1 MRIIFRTDAAHSQPC
16 ICDDYD
22 GQIYEHDT
30 PDLPFIPVHPH
41 CACRWFD
48 ADTGEDLGTDLFII
62 SQLSE
67 KPLDQSDIEKLKR
80 LQYK

>member
-1 MRIIFRTDAAHSQPC
+1 MRIIFRVDQGHHQQC

-22 GQIYEHDT
+22 GKIYEIDD
-30 PDLPFIPVHPH
+30 PEIPYIPCHPN
-41 CACRWFD
+41 CNCRWYD
-48 ADTGEDLGTDLFII
+48 YDTGEDLGTDLFII

-67 KPLDQSDIEKLKR
+67 SPLDQSDIEKLKR